1 MLFPQGN
8 SEDDPS
14 SKLAQQI
21 KGSELKILSDEFLD
35 IMKMSLHPPHV
46 FEKTKNDEDGEQEKI
61 IPNSAF
67 PFCFYGSEKK
77 SKDIQSPYCKDF
89 QTTFNEQGQCYSF
102 NNVNLNVKTPEN
114 FVNIRKVTG
123 CGRKSGLQLV
133 IVVQFHEICL
143 FYIFII
149 CFVFF
154 IYVLGIG

>member
-77 SKDIQSPYCKDF
+77 SKDIQSPYQDFYGSEKKSKDIQSPYCKDF

-143 FYIFII
+143 
-149 CFVFF
+149 
-154 IYVLGIG
+154 

>member
-1 MLFPQGN
+1 MLLPQGN

-46 FEKTKNDEDGEQEKI
+46 IEKTKNDEDGEQEKI

-77 SKDIQSPYCKDF
+77 SKDIQSPYQESYCKDF

-133 IVVQFHEICL
+133 IVVQFHEKL
-143 FYIFII
+143 
-149 CFVFF
+149 
-154 IYVLGIG
+154 L